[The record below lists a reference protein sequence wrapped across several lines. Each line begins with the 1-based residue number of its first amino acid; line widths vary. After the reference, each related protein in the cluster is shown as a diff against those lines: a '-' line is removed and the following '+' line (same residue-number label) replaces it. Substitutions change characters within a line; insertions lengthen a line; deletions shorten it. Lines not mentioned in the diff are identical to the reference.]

1 MQGGLGALEVS
12 AGRVEVRNRQLG
24 LHLLDSTCHLVT
36 CALCPWQVR
45 EQVSHFYSRYLGT
58 LGVEAA
64 GLLEEWGGLHYL
76 PLTSQPFLRVQV
88 GCREGVARC
97 SEGVGEVQGGGG

>member
-1 MQGGLGALEVS
+1 M
-12 AGRVEVRNRQLG
+12 
-24 LHLLDSTCHLVT
+24 
-36 CALCPWQVR
+36 R
-45 EQVSHFYSRYLGT
+45 EQVGHFYSRYLGT

-88 GCREGVARC
+88 RG
-97 SEGVGEVQGGGG
+97 GEVW